1 MSNSESEYKERERE
15 ITWRLMAEDDGY
27 GGTRYYRKRLPGY
40 IDPNVLWYPVGLFV
54 LIAICGAVLKAFDFL
69 AAYSGYFFFL
79 IIPAFALLGVVQYP
93 VVRIADKI
101 RRVRYSDHPFLRRW
115 FKVSVVMVGL
125 AIAYPIMLLA
135 MAAIFKTP
143 PVEHWVRL
151 LTH

>member
-1 MSNSESEYKERERE
+1 MSDSEWRYYSEP
-15 ITWRLMAEDDGY
+15 DGY
-27 GGTRYYRKRLPGY
+27 GGVRYGRVKRSGY

-101 RRVRYSDHPFLRRW
+101 RRVRYPDHRFLRRW
-115 FKVSVVMVGL
+115 FKVSAVMIML
-125 AIAYPIMLLA
+125 AIGYPALMLALGA
-135 MAAIFKTP
+135 VLNAAHAAQWIQSM
-143 PVEHWVRL
+143 VH
-151 LTH
+151 

>member
-1 MSNSESEYKERERE
+1 MSDSEWRYYSEP
-15 ITWRLMAEDDGY
+15 DGY
-27 GGTRYYRKRLPGY
+27 GGVRYGRVKRSGP

-79 IIPAFALLGVVQYP
+79 VIPAFALFGMIQYP

-115 FKVSVVMVGL
+115 FKVSVVMMGL

>member
-1 MSNSESEYKERERE
+1 MSDSEWRYYSEP
-15 ITWRLMAEDDGY
+15 DGY
-27 GGTRYYRKRLPGY
+27 GGVRYGRVKRSGP

-69 AAYSGYFFFL
+69 AAYSGYLFSL
-79 IIPAFALLGVVQYP
+79 VIPAFALFGMIQYP

-101 RRVRYSDHPFLRRW
+101 RRVRYPDHPFLWRW

>member
-1 MSNSESEYKERERE
+1 MSDSEWRYYSEP
-15 ITWRLMAEDDGY
+15 DGY
-27 GGTRYYRKRLPGY
+27 GGVRYGRAKRSGP

-54 LIAICGAVLKAFDFL
+54 LIAVCGVVLKAFDFL

-79 IIPAFALLGVVQYP
+79 VIPAVALIGVILYP
-93 VVRIADKI
+93 VVRIADRV
-101 RRVRYSDHPFLRRW
+101 RRVRYPDHPFLRRW
-115 FKVSVVMVGL
+115 FKVSVVMMGL

-135 MAAIFKTP
+135 MDAILKTP